1 VKDQTDLGDAVSLNQ
16 IPPDIRDV
24 PFRDHEEDFID
35 ERGTLKYA

>member
-1 VKDQTDLGDAVSLNQ
+1 VKDQTDLGDTVSLNQ

-24 PFRDHEEDFID
+24 PFRHHEEDFID